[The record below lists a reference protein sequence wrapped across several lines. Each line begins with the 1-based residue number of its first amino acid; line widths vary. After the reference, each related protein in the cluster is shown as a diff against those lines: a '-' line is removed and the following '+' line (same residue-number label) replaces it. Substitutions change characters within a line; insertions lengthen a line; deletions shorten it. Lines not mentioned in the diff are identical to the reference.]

1 MADAMSI
8 LILFSLAASFNVK
21 LIKDQ
26 KQIATSPLK
35 LDGQNK
41 EEGRPK
47 QQGIWIEMDVTI
59 FKYRNLW
66 PRLLHS
72 IQLSSSSFLFF
83 SLSLFAKVWPSD
95 VRVDEKDLNQS
106 ITPESESFP
115 KRQTPRRETHRF
127 LNFAARKN
135 KRSQMK

>member
-1 MADAMSI
+1 MSI

-47 QQGIWIEMDVTI
+47 QQGI
-59 FKYRNLW
+59 
-66 PRLLHS
+66 
-72 IQLSSSSFLFF
+72 
-83 SLSLFAKVWPSD
+83 
-95 VRVDEKDLNQS
+95 
-106 ITPESESFP
+106 
-115 KRQTPRRETHRF
+115 
-127 LNFAARKN
+127 
-135 KRSQMK
+135 